1 MKAKFTHVLQRTS
14 QNGNIFY
21 IFIAVSNLG
30 SKAVTV
36 FQNVPCIG
44 ADSIDDVAVAV
55 SNFEPDEFIE
65 IDFVPDM
72 SGKNIA
78 CCIVST

>member
-14 QNGNIFY
+14 KNGNTFY
-21 IFIAVSNLG
+21 IFIAASKLG
-30 SKAVTV
+30 SKSVTV
-36 FQNVPCIG
+36 FPNVPCIG
-44 ADSIDDVAVAV
+44 ADSIDHVAVAV
-55 SNFEPDEFIE
+55 SALEPGEFIE
-65 IDFVPDM
+65 LDFVPDM